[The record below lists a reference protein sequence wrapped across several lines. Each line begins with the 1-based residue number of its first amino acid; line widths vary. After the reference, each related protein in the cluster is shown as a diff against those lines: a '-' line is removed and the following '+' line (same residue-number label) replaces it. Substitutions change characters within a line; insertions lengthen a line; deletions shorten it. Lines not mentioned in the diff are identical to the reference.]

1 MPHGSCCDSQRLVR
15 ENHGTAL
22 LQFGNSQRLC
32 VKLSRLC
39 FAANRSD
46 LCAKLSPPGFC
57 CNSQRLVLKLT
68 ARLCRNSATR
78 KDFARSSPNAP
89 RLVLETHG
97 TFCCNSATCK
107 DFARGSP
114 NWLCCDS
121 PRLVRKTYHTAPA
134 VTRNESCLKLT
145 AQLCC
150 NPATRKDFAWSSL
163 DLVLLLIAA
172 TCA

>member
-1 MPHGSCCDSQRLVR
+1 MCVKLLPHGSCCDSQRLVR

-32 VKLSRLC
+32 VKLSRPC

-57 CNSQRLVLKLT
+57 CNSQRLVL
-68 ARLCRNSATR
+68 
-78 KDFARSSPNAP
+78 
-89 RLVLETHG
+89 ETHG

-107 DFARGSP
+107 DFARGSL

-150 NPATRKDFAWSSL
+150 NSQRLVRETLTTR
-163 DLVLLLIAA
+163 LLLQLAA

>member
-78 KDFARSSPNAP
+78 KDFARSSPDWLCGDQQ
-89 RLVLETHG
+89 RLARETL
-97 TFCCNSATCK
+97 TTRLLLQLAATC
-107 DFARGSP
+107 AHVRCGTHS
-114 NWLCCDS
+114 S
-121 PRLVRKTYHTAPA
+121 PRLVCGAPRHGFA
-134 VTRNESCLKLT
+134 
-145 AQLCC
+145 
-150 NPATRKDFAWSSL
+150 ATRRDLCVKFSFPFAAICS
-163 DLVLLLIAA
+163 DLCVK
-172 TCA
+172 